1 MEYKLATEKNEV
13 DLCIV
18 IRQDLQIIL
27 LLEKEQV

>member
-18 IRQDLQIIL
+18 IQQDLQIIL